1 MILDKTAMK
10 SDNLKKKEVM
20 KTILST
26 TALFLLINTICFATT
41 AGTYSNLPGELKN
54 RSVTRDTAGMIT
66 QLLYQP
72 ALEKEGYIDD
82 IPFDTNEISTGYL
95 VASLTEQNQE
105 AYIDDI
111 PFNTALIAKSQPASF
126 TGRFENEAEQYVND
140 IPFNTKKIAEK
151 YLNNVNCRVVCDNL
165 KH

>member
-1 MILDKTAMK
+1 
-10 SDNLKKKEVM
+10 M
-20 KTILST
+20 KTIFST
-26 TALFLLINTICFATT
+26 TALFLLINTITFATT
-41 AGTYSNLPGELKN
+41 AGIYSKLPGELRN

-72 ALEKEGYIDD
+72 ALENEGYVDD
-82 IPFDTNEISTGYL
+82 IPFDTHKISTGFL
-95 VASLTEQNQE
+95 VATLKEQNQE

-111 PFNTALIAKSQPASF
+111 PFNTALIAKSQLMSTVATF
-126 TGRFENEAEQYVND
+126 KNEAEQYVND

-151 YLNNVNCRVVCDNL
+151 YHQNSNGRVVCDNL